1 MPSSSRDFG
10 SGGRTSGTL
19 PLPEEAV
26 LEAVGIAPPIWGVVF
41 AGGIGSR
48 FWPLSTPATPKPV
61 LPLVDDRPLI
71 ADTVGRL
78 DPLVPAGRVLVVTRA
93 DIADVVRAGAESGRV
108 IRRDEPPHTFI
119 AQYEFASRA
128 ALDAYLAH
136 HAPRLRAEGVRRFGD
151 RVSYRRRV
159 GQTVNRVT

>member
-1 MPSSSRDFG
+1 MSRTYYEVTATMSDPS
-10 SGGRTSGTL
+10 
-19 PLPEEAV
+19 
-26 LEAVGIAPPIWGVVF
+26 
-41 AGGIGSR
+41 
-48 FWPLSTPATPKPV
+48 ATDAW
-61 LPLVDDRPLI
+61 LAWML
-71 ADTVGRL
+71 GEH
-78 DPLVPAGRVLVVTRA
+78 
-93 DIADVVRAGAESGRV
+93 IADVVRAGAESGRV